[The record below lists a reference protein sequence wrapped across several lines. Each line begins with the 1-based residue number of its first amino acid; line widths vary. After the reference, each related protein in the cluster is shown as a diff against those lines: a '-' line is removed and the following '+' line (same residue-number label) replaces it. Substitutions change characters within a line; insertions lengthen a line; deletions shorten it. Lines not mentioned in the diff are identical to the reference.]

1 VHLRDHPS
9 SYGYLANRVDDGAR
23 PAQPWAHPSDR
34 IAEEERAMIEYWLT
48 GILCLLLLG
57 YLFVALLKP
66 EVF

>member
-1 VHLRDHPS
+1 MRSV
-9 SYGYLANRVDDGAR
+9 
-23 PAQPWAHPSDR
+23 
-34 IAEEERAMIEYWLT
+34 EEERAMIEYWLT